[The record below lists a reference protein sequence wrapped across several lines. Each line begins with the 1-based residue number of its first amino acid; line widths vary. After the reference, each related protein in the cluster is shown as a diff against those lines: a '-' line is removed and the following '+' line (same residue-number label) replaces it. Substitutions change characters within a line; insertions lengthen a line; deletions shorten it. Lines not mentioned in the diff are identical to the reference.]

1 MSAPV
6 RPSPASTVRQPDPA
20 TDLGPAA
27 RHPGSAGGRGQ
38 PDPATVRST
47 PSFLKRW
54 NVILLALVAAF
65 AVVGS
70 VASLVM
76 GQASSTTASNTAP
89 ALVGIQDL
97 FASVAEANTAATA
110 AFLATDATGAED
122 RVNRNLYQDA
132 IRRAAVQAEDV
143 SATIGS
149 DDEAHG
155 ALRDIAVA
163 LNTYSGRIE
172 ASRVEN
178 LNDLPGADQELR
190 SALELVR
197 TDIGG
202 SVATITE
209 RGQAQLDEE
218 RGTGRNLTWAAVA
231 LGVITL
237 LALLRVQ
244 SGLLRRTNRIL
255 NPLLVVATALVVT
268 VVGYLVIGPAAR
280 AQALDRASEGG
291 YEAIATTSAIQ
302 TAAFDLQ
309 SQLSLTILDGGGLD
323 GGGDTLAA
331 AFVGVD
337 EQIASLSD
345 GVDSDRE
352 RAAAETLEVRW
363 ARYQDA
369 AMRIQ
374 AEVQAGRRAE
384 AVALFQGE
392 GLSSFNGLNTAVESV
407 LSDNRDQFLDGVDD
421 ASRAVEITPYLT
433 IVLPVLAALSI
444 LLAIQRRL
452 GEYR

>member
-6 RPSPASTVRQPDPA
+6 RPTPASPGDQSGPELGLTRPA
-20 TDLGPAA
+20 TPAA
-27 RHPGSAGGRGQ
+27 PSARSAA
-38 PDPATVRST
+38 PSSTRST

-54 NVILLALVAAF
+54 NVILMGLVAAF

-70 VASLVM
+70 VASLIM

-110 AFLATDATGAED
+110 AFLATDATGTED
-122 RVNRNLYQDA
+122 RINRNLYQDA

-149 DDEAHG
+149 DEEAHS
-155 ALRDIAVA
+155 ALRDIAVD

-178 LNDLPGADQELR
+178 INDLPGADAELR

-209 RGQAQLDEE
+209 RGRAQLDEE
-218 RGTGRNLTWAAVA
+218 RGTGRTLTWAAVA
-231 LGVITL
+231 LGVVTL
-237 LALLRVQ
+237 VALLRVQ
-244 SGLLRRTNRIL
+244 SGLLGRTNRVF
-255 NPLLVVATALVVT
+255 NPLLVVATALVAT
-268 VVGYLVIGPAAR
+268 VVGYLVIGPASR
-280 AQALDRASEGG
+280 AQALDQASEGG
-291 YEAIATTSAIQ
+291 YDAIATTSAIQ

-309 SQLSLTILDGGGLD
+309 SQLSLTILDGSGESLD
-323 GGGDTLAA
+323 T
-331 AFVGVD
+331 AFASVD
-337 EQIASLSD
+337 EQIAALSS

-369 AMRIQ
+369 ATRIQ
-374 AEVQAGRRAE
+374 AEVDAGRRAE

-392 GLSSFNGLNTAVESV
+392 GLAAFNGLNTAVESV
-407 LSDNRDQFLDGVDD
+407 LSDNRDQFLNGVDD
-421 ASRAVEITPYLT
+421 ASAAVELTPYLT
-433 IVLPVLAALSI
+433 IVLPVLAALAI